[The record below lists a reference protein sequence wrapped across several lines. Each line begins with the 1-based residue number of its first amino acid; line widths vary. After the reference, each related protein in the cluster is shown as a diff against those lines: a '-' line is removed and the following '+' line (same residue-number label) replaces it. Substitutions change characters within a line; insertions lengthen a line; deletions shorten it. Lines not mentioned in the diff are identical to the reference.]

1 MAELIAFLIEHF
13 HDFDA
18 CPPEQDLGELLEEEG
33 FGEQEIG
40 QLLMLVQVLKE
51 ESVWQSEAPGGG
63 SMRVYWPEEADW
75 LPNDVRGLLHFL
87 HQAGALN
94 DVQREFVI
102 HALMNLPAEELSAD
116 LTKVITL
123 LVLWA
128 QKAELPVLVGDDLMM
143 ALHGRAVMQ

>member
-13 HDFDA
+13 QDFDA
-18 CPPEQDLGELLEEEG
+18 CPPGQYLGELLEEEG

-40 QLLMLVQVLKE
+40 QLLMLVEVLKE
-51 ESVWQSEAPGGG
+51 EEVWQSQAPASG
-63 SMRVYWPEEADW
+63 SMRIYWPEEAEM
-75 LPNDVRGLLHFL
+75 LPTEIRGLLHFL
-87 HQAGALN
+87 HEAGALN
-94 DVQREFVI
+94 DVQREFVV
-102 HALMNLPAEELSAD
+102 HALMNLPAEDLSVN

-143 ALHGRAVMQ
+143 ALHGEALMH